1 MLLCFIKNKNAFWWV
16 QTQSVAMVW
25 PVICYKWCHLYWGS
39 RPKVLQWC
47 DLSFVTSGVT
57 CTGGPDPKCCN
68 GVTCHLLQVVS
79 LVLGV
84 QTQSVAMVWP
94 VICYKWCHLYWGSRP
109 KVLQWCDLS
118 FVTSGVTCTGGPDPK
133 CCNGVT
139 CHLLQVVSLVLG
151 VQSQSVAIVWPVIC
165 YKWCHLYWGSSPKV
179 LLCFICI
186 LPSPDPKYWNGVTCY
201 FTFIVVLFQLYWRVQ
216 SQSALSKGN
225 IQCRHRRGQHHSMC
239 CKLNVS
245 FKSNIVFM

>member
-1 MLLCFIKNKNAFWWV
+1 MSPDPKCCNGVTCHLLQVVSLVLGV

-118 FVTSGVTCTGGPDPK
+118 FVTSGVTCTGGPVPK
-133 CCNGVT
+133 CCCALFVF
-139 CHLLQVVSLVLG
+139 CP
-151 VQSQSVAIVWPVIC
+151 VQTQSTEMVWPVISHLL
-165 YKWCHLYWGSSPKV
+165 WCCFSCTGGSSPKV
-179 LLCFICI
+179 LCLKGTYSAGTGEDSITACVVSWMFLLKAILCLCNDNVMLHFRLAYLKKCW
-186 LPSPDPKYWNGVTCY
+186 LLKKYVT
-201 FTFIVVLFQLYWRVQ
+201 Q
-216 SQSALSKGN
+216 
-225 IQCRHRRGQHHSMC
+225 
-239 CKLNVS
+239 
-245 FKSNIVFM
+245 